1 MDRTIGLLQKKEDI
15 IQMGSNSTLKNVLII
30 MKTFEVELYYLPFLL
45 HSYDFPTPK
54 KFLESYIF
62 NYIYRAFMAMIV

>member
-30 MKTFEVELYYLPFLL
+30 MKTFQVELPPIFIVFVRF
-45 HSYDFPTPK
+45 SNPK
-54 KFLESYIF
+54 KYS
-62 NYIYRAFMAMIV
+62 

>member
-45 HSYDFPTPK
+45 HSYDFPTQK